1 MAYECIAIPTNYY
14 KQILST
20 FSITGSGYKLRYFG
34 ISASGHDPND
44 PSIALA
50 VDPSA
55 TVMPGGA
62 PLFGP
67 ELIDEYRFQ
76 ADYCAVYVCKINEAE
91 YIGDISSIALFGE
104 ITFQNDPADPL
115 VGTQFLA
122 AVCNRPLLSV
132 ISIDTPE
139 FDVTILY

>member
-1 MAYECIAIPTNYY
+1 MAYEALCIPTNYY

-20 FSITGSGYKLRYFG
+20 FSTTGSGYKIKYFG

-67 ELIDEYRFQ
+67 ELIDEYKFQ
-76 ADYCAVYVCKINEAE
+76 ADYCAVYVARIEESE
-91 YIGDISSIALFGE
+91 YIGDLSSIGLFAE
-104 ITFQNDPADPL
+104 VTAQLDPSDPP

-122 AVCNRPLLSV
+122 AVYNRPLLSI
-132 ISIDTPE
+132 ISIDSPV
-139 FDVTILY
+139 FDCTIIF